1 MNFRKKGVSPLIA
14 TILLIVVAVILVTIV
29 LTWGKN
35 FATDSLAKTGDVV
48 SDNCSGSSIALSN
61 CQISGTAVVF
71 TVRNN
76 SSNNYT
82 FPATDVPQV
91 FLRDEAGGSYT
102 SELDLNLSSGAAWS
116 TALTPGEMRGAK
128 AAVGS
133 LTGDVITVTV
143 RSQTCPNDAIDTIVC
158 R

>member
-1 MNFRKKGVSPLIA
+1 MKFKKKGVSPLIA

-35 FATDSLAKTGDVV
+35 FASDSLAQVGDVGV
-48 SDNCSGSSIALSN
+48 DNCSGSSITLTN
-61 CQISGTAVVF
+61 CQISSGNAVF

-82 FPATDVPQV
+82 FPATDVLKV
-91 FLRDEAGGSYT
+91 FAVDDIGGSYS
-102 SELDLNLSSGAAWS
+102 SELDLNTSAGTTWDV
-116 TALTPGEMRGAK
+116 ALEPGQMQGAK
-128 AAVGS
+128 ATVSGLS
-133 LTGDVITVTV
+133 GNITVTV
-143 RSQTCPNDAIDTIVC
+143 RSETCPNDAIARIVC